1 MLKKEHRLT
10 TGGRIANAQVLSTGL
25 FVLKFAKNNQEASR
39 FGFLVSKKVDLRAT
53 VRNRIRRQT
62 RKCIEDRLPRILPGL
77 DLLFIL
83 KKEAQGKETKETCVL
98 VEEALRKGNLYK

>member
-10 TGGRIANAQVLSTGL
+10 AGGRIANAQVLPTEF

-39 FGFLVSKKVDLRAT
+39 FGFLVSKKVDSRAT

-62 RKCIEDRLPRILPGL
+62 RKCIEDRFPRILPGL
-77 DLLFIL
+77 DMLFIL
-83 KKEAQGKETKETCVL
+83 KKEAQGKETNEICLL
-98 VEEALRKGNLYK
+98 VEEVLRKGKLYK